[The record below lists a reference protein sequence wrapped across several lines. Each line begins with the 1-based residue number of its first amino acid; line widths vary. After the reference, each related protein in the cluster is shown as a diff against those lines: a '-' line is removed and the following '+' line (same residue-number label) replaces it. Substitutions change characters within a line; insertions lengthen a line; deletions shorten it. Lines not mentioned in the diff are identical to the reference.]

1 MPSKLKLEISPKFQD
16 LEGKGGRLRSPN
28 IIQFL
33 LLIGIVLQK
42 KKSSKKIG
50 GRVDIEMRGGEENR

>member
-16 LEGKGGRLRSPN
+16 LEGRGGRLRSPN

-42 KKSSKKIG
+42 KKVVKKLEGELTSK
-50 GRVDIEMRGGEENR
+50 